1 MRPGCCFLIC
11 PSREEADKAVAAY
24 HNKRTLPGV
33 WHSLPNIFP
42 HLLSFHGDRLVEDL
56 CFGFCLVLNE
66 VILSASQASS
76 PMQVKYADGE
86 LERLATRRVQVCLW
100 LLSGQTQRRK
110 GKLEERKKL
119 NLRPPALLMVI
130 QCRSHQYL
138 VLYQWAIFL
147 RTMGMGIRWDTFIS
161 FMLD

>member
-86 LERLATRRVQVCLW
+86 LERLVPFFPFNIAGCAFLKYETKEQSLAA
-100 LLSGQTQRRK
+100 LEALN
-110 GKLEERKKL
+110 GKHRME
-119 NLRPPALLMVI
+119 VSI
-130 QCRSHQYL
+130 C
-138 VLYQWAIFL
+138 
-147 RTMGMGIRWDTFIS
+147 
-161 FMLD
+161 